1 MQKTWR
7 PTGSIASRIWRLV
20 GISAFVAAFG
30 CMFVAGYHVFR
41 SERSALLART
51 LSTASDHSDAAA
63 EAVSGGDAAFAQL
76 IADRIA
82 NSAGAA
88 RVTLLNNEDRV
99 FVSRAAPEHAMTASA
114 PTGPVTAYAGRLWHD
129 TFGGYQLNIP
139 LKQGSLRVG
148 QMLVDVPSN
157 PLGASLLVLAVQQL
171 AAALMVVVIA
181 LVLTHRGRR
190 FITHPIENLLT
201 AMEALASKGDYS
213 QKIEPHGPDEIG
225 SLIIS
230 FNGMVEELR
239 TRDQRLSE
247 HRRQL
252 QELVI
257 QRTRS
262 LQDAAQIAE
271 KSSHAKGDFLAR
283 MSHEIRTPMNG
294 LVGMAELLDNTALDN
309 HQHRMLRTM
318 RSSADALLEI
328 INDVLDFSKIEAGR
342 LQILTEDFPIR
353 GLLEEVC
360 DLLASRAVA
369 KGLELVV
376 DVGAGVPS
384 HANGDPL
391 RIRQVLINL
400 IGNAIKYTEQGEVV
414 IGAAL
419 DGRDEQQFALRVEVA
434 DTGAGI
440 PEDQIER
447 IFEEFTQVDTFE
459 SRKHGGTGLGL
470 AITRQLV
477 TLMGGTVGVKS
488 QVGVGSTFWVR
499 LSLANAREA
508 PKPDQWSV
516 IGVRAL
522 MVVGNDAA
530 RNAIQKLLEAS
541 GAWSVGVA
549 TAHRGLEKLALEQ
562 AFDLV
567 IVDQDLPDLSG
578 LAFLERLRGSS
589 ALAAVPTIMLT
600 RTASPAGTS
609 SDSVCEPDAWL
620 AKPVRW
626 PRLQE
631 AIDRCLGR
639 ISADNKSKDDSSSAL
654 VRSLGLKVLLVED
667 SPVNTEVAVGMLEA
681 IRCSVTAVDNG
692 ELGVENALG
701 ETFDVVLMDCQMP
714 LMDGFEATRKIRSG
728 EAHHGRP
735 NVPIIAITANALP
748 GDRERCLAA
757 GMTDFISK
765 PFTLKRLSSVIR
777 AVAGTAAVRSAAEIQ
792 TAEQTGD
799 TSRLPVIEFGQIE
812 ELRAL
817 GRPQLV
823 RKTLLMFLQQSAAL
837 LREMDGA
844 LQAGDLAVV
853 ERATHTLR
861 SSSLNVGGRR
871 LAVAAGACE
880 SMARDGNAAGATAA
894 AAKLRPEFS
903 LLSSALAELL
913 DAEQQGC
920 VA

>member
-1 MQKTWR
+1 MQETWR

-30 CMFVAGYHVFR
+30 SMFVGGYHVFR

-51 LSTASDHSDAAA
+51 DSIISDRSAAAA
-63 EAVSGGDAAFAQL
+63 EAISGGDAAFAQL
-76 IADRIA
+76 IADGIA
-82 NSAGAA
+82 VSAGAA
-88 RVTLLNNEDRV
+88 KVTLLGNDDRV
-99 FVSRAAPEHAMTASA
+99 FVSRIAPEHAMTAAA
-114 PTGPVTAYAGRLWHD
+114 PTGPVSAYAGRLWHD
-129 TFGGYQLNIP
+129 AFGGYLISVP
-139 LKQGSLRVG
+139 LKHESLAVG
-148 QMLVDVPSN
+148 QMIVDVPSN
-157 PLGASLLVLAVQQL
+157 ELGASLLMLAAQQL
-171 AAALMVVVIA
+171 AAALIVVMIA
-181 LVLTHRGRR
+181 FVLTNRGRR
-190 FITHPIENLLT
+190 FITGPIENLLA
-201 AMEALASKGDYS
+201 AMEALTSKGDYS
-213 QKIEPHGPDEIG
+213 QKIAPHGPDEIG

-230 FNGMVEELR
+230 FNGMVDELR

-247 HRRQL
+247 HRRLL
-252 QELVI
+252 QEQVI

-294 LVGMAELLDNTALDN
+294 LAGMAELLGNTALDD
-309 HQHRMLRTM
+309 HQRRMLRTM

-328 INDVLDFSKIEAGR
+328 INDVLDFSKIEAGH
-342 LQILTEDFPIR
+342 LQILSEDFQIR

-360 DLLASRAVA
+360 ELLASRASA
-369 KGLELVV
+369 KHLELVV
-376 DVGAGVPS
+376 DVAAGVPS
-384 HANGDPL
+384 QANGDPL

-400 IGNAIKYTEQGEVV
+400 IGNAIKYTDQGEVV
-414 IGAAL
+414 VRAAL
-419 DGRDEQQFALRVEVA
+419 EGRDEHQLALRVEVA

-447 IFEEFTQVDTFE
+447 VFEEFTQLDTFE

-477 TLMGGTVGVKS
+477 TLMGGTVGVNS

-499 LSLANAREA
+499 LPLANAREA
-508 PKPDQWSV
+508 LKPDQWSV

-522 MVVGNDAA
+522 VVVGNDAA
-530 RNAIQKLLEAS
+530 RNAIQKMLEAA
-541 GAWSVGVA
+541 GAWSEGVS
-549 TAHRGLEKLALEQ
+549 TAHRGLEKLALEPT
-562 AFDLV
+562 FGFL
-567 IVDQDLPDLSG
+567 IVDQSLPDLSG
-578 LAFLERLRGSS
+578 DAFLERLRSSS
-589 ALAAVPTIMLT
+589 ALAALPVIMLT
-600 RTASPAGTS
+600 QTDTPAAAAA
-609 SDSVCEPDAWL
+609 DSACEPDAWL
-620 AKPVRW
+620 PKPVRW
-626 PRLQE
+626 PRLQ
-631 AIDRCLGR
+631 AAVDRCLGR
-639 ISADNKSKDDSSSAL
+639 ASAESKPKDDSSSML

-681 IRCSVTAVDNG
+681 LRCSVTAVDNG

-701 ETFDVVLMDCQMP
+701 EAFDVVLMDCQMP

-728 EAHHGRP
+728 EAHHGRA

-777 AVAGTAAVRSAAEIQ
+777 AVAGTVAVRSAAEVE

-799 TSRLPVIEFGQIE
+799 TSRLPIIEFGQIE

-853 ERATHTLR
+853 ERVTHTLR

-871 LAVAAGACE
+871 LAVAASACE
-880 SMARDGNAAGATAA
+880 SMARDGNAAGAKAA
-894 AAKLRPEFS
+894 AGNLRPEFS

-913 DAEQQGC
+913 DAEQQGR